1 MKLSP
6 RMLAATIAAT
16 MFASGL
22 MTSGEAHAR
31 REDPRPSEAA
41 QEALSPEMQTKYKA
55 LLKTFAERT
64 APLKE
69 KIRAKRLELD
79 ALSRSPQLNVEA
91 VRSTAAE
98 LAALETRMD
107 KERAELREQI
117 GKETGFKLPV
127 RDGHRRVHGRTGHRS
142 HWYGGCPAA
151 AELPECCGA
160 FQDPHRRPY
169 RGHRGIT
176 AD

>member
-22 MTSGEAHAR
+22 MTSGEAQAR
-31 REDPRPSEAA
+31 RNDPSSEAA
-41 QEALSPEMQTKYKA
+41 QEALSPEKKLKYDA

-91 VRSTAAE
+91 VRSASEE

-107 KERAELREQI
+107 KERADLREQI
-117 GKETGFKLPV
+117 GKETGFKLPP
-127 RDGHRRVHGRTGHRS
+127 RSAYGSAHGHPGHRLRRH
-142 HWYGGCPAA
+142 GGCPAA
-151 AELPECCGA
+151 MELPDCCDA
-160 FQDPHRRPY
+160 FHDVHRRPH
-169 RGHRGIT
+169 RSHRGMMPN
-176 AD
+176 